1 MHPSQPEFSYISIL
15 PSFCPSFGFTPRV
28 LRYGGHHWHD
38 RARPLWTFRRLL
50 VPFHVPCWQ
59 VDHGRDLDLFCIS
72 NIINLQSS
80 IIITHEKNGWFCSQ
94 KNNSCWVKITV
105 LRNLDRAKE
114 PQVFRCA
121 MHHWGQDSVFFQ
133 MTSEKCIK
141 SADCISGSN
150 QFISI
155 WSILFVCF
163 YSFYSGLSCI
173 FFSILGEGPKTFP
186 TVPDCPFDSDHEHF
200 PWNLQQQQE
209 VSQVPKVVIFGAIH
223 VDLCRD

>member
-1 MHPSQPEFSYISIL
+1 M
-15 PSFCPSFGFTPRV
+15 

-59 VDHGRDLDLFCIS
+59 VDHWRDLELFLS
-72 NIINLQSS
+72 RSSS
-80 IIITHEKNGWFCSQ
+80 IINHQSSSHKQKSQWFCSQ
-94 KNNSCWVKITV
+94 KKAT
-105 LRNLDRAKE
+105 LDRAKE

-121 MHHWGQDSVFFQ
+121 MHHWGQDSVFFCRWPA
-133 MTSEKCIK
+133 KNV
-141 SADCISGSN
+141 SN
-150 QFISI
+150 QLIVSVDLINLYQFC
-155 WSILFVCF
+155 LFVSIHF
-163 YSFYSGLSCI
+163 HSGYLSCI
-173 FFSILGEGPKTFP
+173 FFSISGEGPKTFP